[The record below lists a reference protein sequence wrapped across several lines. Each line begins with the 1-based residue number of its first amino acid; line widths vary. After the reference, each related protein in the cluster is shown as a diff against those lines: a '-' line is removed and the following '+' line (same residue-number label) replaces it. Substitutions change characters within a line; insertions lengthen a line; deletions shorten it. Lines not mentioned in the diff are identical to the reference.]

1 MEEKTEKKIAILFVH
16 GIIGGFVE
24 VAGLPEA
31 AADYGHVDLQ
41 VLPGHGGP
49 FADFL
54 RSDIDAWLRS
64 VDERLAALSKAYD
77 EVILFGHSLGAL
89 LALYAAY
96 KNPFNVKRIMLW
108 ACPFKISAPTVS
120 ARLLR
125 SQIKRRETGAPVL
138 DKSKPSTKWPT
149 PWQAV
154 RSIKRLLPI
163 VTFSRRVEIVYP
175 SLPFEI
181 TAFQVE
187 HDELINPDKSERKL
201 LENPNALVHR
211 LSESSHAYL
220 VSPEYE
226 QVESTLKTILER
238 ALQDDQGGETFFKP
252 FGVSS

>member
-1 MEEKTEKKIAILFVH
+1 MKEKTKKNIAVLFVH
-16 GIIGGFVE
+16 GIIGSFVE

-31 AADYGHVDLQ
+31 ASVYGHVDLQ
-41 VLPGHGGP
+41 LLPGHGGP

-54 RSDIDAWLRS
+54 RSDIDDWLQS
-64 VDERLAALSKAYD
+64 VDERLAILSKEYD

-96 KNPFNVKRIMLW
+96 RNPFKVKRIVLW
-108 ACPFKISAPTVS
+108 ACPFKISAPTVT
-120 ARLLR
+120 ARLIG
-125 SQIKRRETGAPVL
+125 SQLKRRETGTPVL

-181 TAFQVE
+181 TVFQVE
-187 HDELINPDKSERKL
+187 HDALINPDKSERKL
-201 LENPNALVHR
+201 LENPTATVHR
-211 LSESSHAYL
+211 LTESTHAYL

-226 QVESTLKTILER
+226 RVEETLKTILAK
-238 ALQDDQGGETFFKP
+238 ALQDDQGSETFFNP
-252 FGVSS
+252 FGVNS